1 MSFIRYIFLIG
12 LIALLITSC
21 KDELIYPGV
30 SQEEINDV
38 IQDGYSFGFLLED
51 AAARTRDVNF
61 NPGASLRLNTVWMG
75 VFDRETGDCVSR
87 NFRLLNYSTV
97 VSGVLQTGVVR
108 MVLNEPV
115 DPTGNNKNYEG
126 KDLIVVC
133 LANFKDVKYNYAET
147 SSVDPDTG
155 DTDNPEGVE
164 DDNDNDDP
172 TSLMYKLNH
181 ITSWDEFNEIA
192 VDAASAFAGDH
203 NSDSPVMAGFLYNA
217 LKDDSSHIKI
227 DQYKQYE
234 EDLKGNHGVYLSPDK
249 EEVYASMIVKYGA
262 LNNNT
267 TNKVY
272 YTEEK
277 EDNNTKKVLVNQG
290 MTLHMRR
297 LVANINVDIQVTADS
312 NLELTETTYKR
323 FNMPKAVYIIER
335 RTTDCNIISQ
345 NINGKN
351 VFKADPNSEAKFAY
365 HQGKYDAIFS
375 PNYSDLNPTEGYT
388 DDTNWQS
395 TQSTTSF
402 SFQHFANKHWSDLD
416 LNENPYQLKY
426 KNNEDEDVFVNRA
439 DKNGT
444 SNVFTALMG
453 PDATSPDF
461 RNYASYFIV
470 KMHLVDKTTGKA
482 YEAEYTIFEGNTS
495 DELGTQIW
503 ADEKQTI
510 PKGTPKDFVCARN
523 INYYYKI
530 IVKGAD
536 NIYHN
541 VTKDS
546 PLEHLSGQG
555 GKVWDFRYVNNT
567 YNSEGKLVGDNN
579 CTYDPYLNTFENT
592 ISSDGGIFKNAVI
605 IKNEKPNLA
614 FRLYGYNTEALNS
627 DRTPDPRIE
636 GFNFNFSDDSFKL
649 LRGLWPEPSGSY
661 SHYYHDINDLE
672 SGVDS
677 KGNRVGIPENMLAG
691 LRFIKA
697 EGNYS
702 NFQYV
707 QDNLRTILETYIED
721 NQDVNGGERF
731 QERKVYDVKQLML
744 YYHHYGK
751 QSQSDDEKWHMWV
764 SPSNIHDPNLNYL
777 NRMDYIRAIYI
788 ADREGQV
795 DLDGCTTLVTIFA
808 AAQYP
813 EYKEITDAD
822 KTPIKLPDYE
832 KGKNFIEISNYNAID
847 QYVKEFRVPTIEGLN
862 LGYYD
867 YVLEVDGKP
876 YPHYD
881 KTASYY
887 VYKNIPVN
895 AVTNGDITLKAISTG
910 ANILLKDSEVKTI
923 GKITLTNHP
932 GWKYNETEWES
943 AITWFKSH
951 TTWYDSDI
959 FKRDYL
965 RFFFDVSTSA
975 ASLRKFDPYHED
987 NNKVSYFRIAGAN
1000 WIEIKIYEP
1009 CTITVTGRTQN
1020 TNSGNKRRIDVKLN
1034 SLTNIVKEG
1043 ELSTKASSGTVGIW
1057 DDVTMT
1063 INSNTTGW
1071 KEGENTIYLN
1081 PANGEV
1087 AISSIEI
1094 KK

>member
-1 MSFIRYIFLIG
+1 MSSKKYIFLLA
-12 LIALLITSC
+12 LIALLVTSC
-21 KDELIYPGV
+21 KDELIYPEV

-75 VFDRETGDCVSR
+75 VFDRESGDCISR
-87 NFRLLNYSTV
+87 NYRLLNYSTV
-97 VSGVLQTGVVR
+97 VSGVLQSGVVR
-108 MVLNEPV
+108 MVLNDPV
-115 DPTGNNKNYEG
+115 DPTGSNKNYEG
-126 KDLIVVC
+126 NELIVVC
-133 LANFKDVKYNYAET
+133 LANFKDVKYNYEET
-147 SSVDPDTG
+147 SVGNPETGDTG
-155 DTDNPEGVE
+155 DKEETDNPEGVDE
-164 DDNDNDDP
+164 DEEDNEDP

-192 VDAASAFAGDH
+192 VDAATAFAGDH
-203 NSDSPVMAGFLYNA
+203 NSDTPVMAGFLYNA
-217 LKDDSSHIKI
+217 MKDDSSHIKI

-234 EDLKGNHGVYLSPDK
+234 EDQNGNHGVYLSPNMPD
-249 EEVYASMIVKYGA
+249 VYASMIVKYGPI
-262 LNNNT
+262 NNQA

-277 EDNNTKKVLVNQG
+277 VDNENIKKVLVNQG

-297 LVANINVDIQVTADS
+297 LVANINVDIQVTPES

-335 RTTDCNIISQ
+335 RTTDCTIISE

-351 VFKADPNSEAKFAY
+351 VFKADPNSEAKFSY
-365 HQGKYDAIFS
+365 HNDKYEAIFS
-375 PNYSDLNPTEGYT
+375 PNYSDLNPAEGYT
-388 DDTNWQS
+388 DDTTWQP

-416 LNENPYQLKY
+416 LDVASNKLKY
-426 KNNEDEDVFVNRA
+426 KGRNNEDIFVNRA

-444 SNVFTALMG
+444 SDVFTALMG
-453 PDATSPDF
+453 PDATTTDF

-503 ADEKQTI
+503 ADSDQTI

-541 VTKDS
+541 VTKNA
-546 PLEHLSGQG
+546 PLDHSSGQG

-567 YNSEGKLVGDNN
+567 YNADGKLIGDNN
-579 CTYDPYLNTFENT
+579 CTYDPYLNAFENT
-592 ISSDGGIFKNAVI
+592 ISFEGGVYENAVI
-605 IKNEKPNLA
+605 IKNENPNLA

-627 DRTPDPRIE
+627 DLTPDPRIE

-661 SHYYHDINDLE
+661 SHYYHDIDDLE
-672 SGVDS
+672 KNKDS
-677 KGNRVGIPENMLAG
+677 NGNTVGIPENMLSG
-691 LRFIKA
+691 LRFIKC
-697 EGNYS
+697 EGDYT
-702 NFQYV
+702 NFTNVKENIQ
-707 QDNLRTILETYIED
+707 TILEEYNSD
-721 NQDVNGGERF
+721 NTNLGV
-731 QERKVYDVKQLML
+731 RKVLDVKQLML
-744 YYHHYGK
+744 YYTGGK
-751 QSQSDDEKWHMWV
+751 ESESDDKWHMWV
-764 SPSNIHDPNLNYL
+764 SASNIEKQTYVD
-777 NRMDYIRAIYI
+777 RMQYVRAIYI
-788 ADREGQV
+788 ADRNGEV
-795 DLDGCTTLVTIFA
+795 DSDGCTTLVTIFA

-813 EYKEITDAD
+813 EYDEITDAD
-822 KTPIKLPDYE
+822 KKQIELPVFE
-832 KGKNFIEISNYNAID
+832 KGKNFIEVSGYNVVD
-847 QYVKEFRVPTIEGLN
+847 QYVKEFRVPTIEGLDLN
-862 LGYYD
+862 YYE
-867 YVLEVDGKP
+867 YELKVDGNV
-876 YPHYD
+876 YPHSG
-881 KTASYY
+881 KTTSYY
-887 VYKNIPVN
+887 TYNNIPVS
-895 AVTNGDITLKAISTG
+895 AITKGEITLKAISTEV
-910 ANILLKDSEVKTI
+910 NRLLADSKEQTI
-923 GKITLTNHP
+923 GKITLSNHP
-932 GWKYNETEWES
+932 VWKYNETEWES
-943 AITWFKSH
+943 AITWFKAH
-951 TTWYDSDI
+951 TNWTDNDI
-959 FKRDYL
+959 FKGNYL
-965 RFFFDVSTSA
+965 RFFFDISTSTV
-975 ASLRKFDPYHED
+975 SLRKFDPYHED
-987 NNKVSYFRIAGAN
+987 NNQDSYFKIAGAN

-1009 CTITVTGRTQN
+1009 CTITVSGRTQN
-1020 TNSGNKRRIDVKLN
+1020 TGSTNQRRIDFKLN

-1043 ELSTKASSGTVGIW
+1043 PLTTTASSGTVGKW

-1063 INSNTTGW
+1063 IDSKTPGW
-1071 KEGENTIYLN
+1071 EDGENIIYLN

-1087 AISSIEI
+1087 AIRSIEI